1 MILKASKR
9 SGGAQLGQHLL
20 KTEENEHVEIHE
32 VSGFVSDSVTGAMN
46 EAYALARGTKC
57 RQYLFSLSLSPPPL
71 ESVRPEVFEKALGEI
86 EEKLGLSGQPRVI
99 VFHEKEGRRHCHAV
113 WSRIDAQTMT
123 AKDLPFF
130 KLKLNKIAKQLY
142 LENGWDMPK
151 GFTSAKLRDPRNFT
165 LDEWQQA
172 KRAGLDPRELK
183 SAIQSCWKQ
192 ADGRQAFA
200 AALEERGLF
209 LARGDRRGFVAVTLD
224 GDVFAISR
232 MIGVKAKDVQAR
244 LGDPAKLLSVE
255 ETRQKLASE
264 IAPRLSRY
272 IVESKRIA
280 KLAMQ
285 PLKEKRDAMKV
296 QHKSERQAS
305 DKLHAERWNTE
316 QLVRSSRVRKGLA
329 GAWDFLTG
337 KYFRLRKQNEMEVK
351 WARERDNT
359 ERQTLISGQMTERQT
374 LQNQIRETRHKEAQ
388 RILSLYRDSAKFQ
401 QMKDGRS
408 APAPAR
414 NRGLDLG

>member
-71 ESVRPEVFEKALGEI
+71 ESVRPEVFEKALDHI
-86 EEKLGLSGQPRVI
+86 EEQLGLSGQPRVI

-209 LARGDRRGFVAVTLD
+209 VAVTLD

-244 LGDPAKLLSVE
+244 LGDPAKLLSVD

-285 PLKEKRDAMKV
+285 PLKEKRDALKV
-296 QHKSERQAS
+296 QHKAERQAS
-305 DKLHAERWNTE
+305 DKLHAERWNAE
-316 QLVRSSRVRKGLA
+316 QRVRSSRVRKGLA

-351 WARERDNT
+351 WSRERDNT
-359 ERQTLISGQMTERQT
+359 ERHALLSGQMAERQT
-374 LQNQIRETRHKEAQ
+374 LQSQIRETRHKEAQ

-401 QMKDGRS
+401 QIRDGRS
-408 APAPAR
+408 APSPAR

>member
-1 MILKASKR
+1 M
-9 SGGAQLGQHLL
+9 
-20 KTEENEHVEIHE
+20 
-32 VSGFVSDSVTGAMN
+32 
-46 EAYALARGTKC
+46 
-57 RQYLFSLSLSPPPL
+57 
-71 ESVRPEVFEKALGEI
+71 RPEVFEKALGEI

-99 VFHEKEGRRHCHAV
+99 VFHEKDGRRHCHAV

-123 AKDLPFF
+123 AKELPFF
-130 KLKLNKIAKQLY
+130 KLKLNKIAKHLY

-151 GFTSAKLRDPRNFT
+151 CFTSAKLLDPRNFT

-224 GDVFAISR
+224 GDVFSISR
-232 MIGVKAKDVQAR
+232 MIGVKANDVTAR
-244 LGDPAKLLSVE
+244 LGDPTKLLSVD

-280 KLAMQ
+280 KLAMK
-285 PLKEKRDAMKV
+285 PLIEKRDALKV
-296 QHKSERQAS
+296 QHKAERQAS
-305 DKLHAERWNTE
+305 DKLHAERWNAE
-316 QLVRSSRVRKGLA
+316 QRVRSSRVRKGLA

-359 ERQTLISGQMTERQT
+359 ERHALISGQMTERQT
-374 LQNQIRETRHKEAQ
+374 LQNQIRETRHKEAE

-401 QMKDGRS
+401 RIRDGRS
-408 APAPAR
+408 APTPAR